1 MTLTEVADYFRMLVD
16 EPDRTFLPD
25 KQVSMLMKNAYSQWN
40 HLVRDNDDSLD
51 DYFLPIQN
59 PGQVV
64 NLYTGPNN
72 LVAQPPFAGLNVNGT
87 SGGVRLM
94 RINAVTD
101 LNFNGGSGI
110 STAYS
115 PGKPSVYYG
124 ESTVSGSEVT
134 SVTVNT
140 TTILSSSYSSSAAFE
155 TAAFNLV
162 TSNGGTITGLGEGGI
177 ITGPFGPFSISVT
190 SNPSG
195 SIVLNQFQ
203 TGVSPTGTPN
213 GSTPSIWTITID
225 GNNPPSPGFSV
236 TINGNTTTLDSNAYT
251 FLSSIFTNINN
262 AGGYGGL
269 STVGQNL
276 VITITSAY
284 GANNGMTVAISNV
297 SPAGSAV
304 LTQTQVGS
312 GVNGGFSP
320 TASGANFAINK
331 VYKAAASIT
340 ELANNSELRYFYQNG
355 SLWFNY
361 QPQNGIVIWYAGIPQ
376 YDFTK
381 IGFSDSVQ
389 WDLQLEPYH
398 DILALLMGKIYT
410 IKDVTMNAALDQ
422 QLQMR
427 VTQLKEHLSTGI
439 DFKAHQYVHSVNRV
453 GSGYRY

>member
-72 LVAQPPFAGLNVNGT
+72 LVAQPPFQGLNVNGT
-87 SGGVRLM
+87 SAGVRLM

-101 LNFNGGSGI
+101 LNFNGGTGGG
-110 STAYS
+110 TGTYN
-115 PGKPSVYYG
+115 PGKPSVFYSEG
-124 ESTVSGSEVT
+124 SGSLST
-134 SVTVNT
+134 ITVNGTTISSGSYPNQAAFITGAINIVSSSGAT
-140 TTILSSSYSSSAAFE
+140 TTGI
-155 TAAFNLV
+155 
-162 TSNGGTITGLGEGGI
+162 GEGGLVI
-177 ITGPFGPFSISVT
+177 GPYAPFSMSLT
-190 SNPSG
+190 SDPTN
-195 SIVLNQFQ
+195 SIVLSQFQ
-203 TGVSPTGTPN
+203 TGSSPTGTPN

-236 TINGNTTTLDSNAYT
+236 TINGNTTTLGSNPYA